1 MKKICSLF
9 CLILLL
15 AACNDTDEKL
25 DGKWQLQAVDVEGTT
40 IAVDTVYYNFQ
51 TSLFMYQI
59 YRPSSQ
65 SYSHCFG
72 FKTVN
77 DDRQLALELTTY
89 GTDVNKFL
97 PQTDWQN
104 PHQQFNI
111 EQLDGQ
117 HLVLK
122 NGKKTYRFRRF

>member
-1 MKKICSLF
+1 MKKIYYLF
-9 CLILLL
+9 ALILFL
-15 AACNDTDEKL
+15 ASCNDTDEKL
-25 DGKWQLQAVDVEGTT
+25 DGKWQLQKVDVEGTT
-40 IAVDTVYYNFQ
+40 IEVDTVYYNFQ

-59 YRPSSQ
+59 YRPSLQ

-77 DDRQLALELTTY
+77 DDHQLALELTTY
-89 GTDVNKFL
+89 GTDVSKFL

-104 PHQQFNI
+104 SHRLFNI
-111 EQLDGQ
+111 ERLDGQ

-122 NGKKTYRFRRF
+122 NGKKTYHFRRF